1 MLKSCLTTALPA
13 ILLLVLGGH
22 ALAQQPSAENLLR
35 EIKLALFDS
44 RWDQA
49 LDSARRLQSRFPDSP
64 LAGQALFYEAQALES
79 KGSQAEAL
87 RKYDRFADRSR
98 TAGSLLVQ
106 QAQLSIINLAV
117 ELYRQGDK
125 SWIGRARKALSS
137 RDQALRYYAALR
149 MSAVPDKGEA
159 RRAVPVLREILGNEQ
174 DADLRNRALL
184 ALLRIDPKLAEEQSR
199 RGSSGRGRARPGQR
213 LNLEIV
219 AEGEATISLSFPL
232 SMARWLIDAIPR
244 DALRELER
252 EGIDARNLI
261 EELQRAGGHNIVEVR
276 SKDALFRIWID

>member
-1 MLKSCLTTALPA
+1 MLKSCITTALSA
-13 ILLLVLGGH
+13 ILLLVQGGN

-49 LDSARRLQSRFPDSP
+49 LESARRLQSRFPDSP
-64 LAGQALFYEAQALES
+64 LAGQALFYEAQALEN

-87 RKYDRFADRSR
+87 RKYDRFVDRPQ

-125 SWIGRARKALSS
+125 SWIGRTRQALSS

-149 MSAVPDKGEA
+149 LSAVADKGEA

-174 DADLRNRALL
+174 EADLRNRAIL
-184 ALLRIDPKLAEEQSR
+184 ALLRIDPKLAGEQNR
-199 RGSSGRGRARPGQR
+199 RGSSGKGRAGAGQR

-219 AEGEATISLSFPL
+219 AEGEATVSLSFPL
-232 SMARWLIDAIPR
+232 SMARWMIDAIPR

-261 EELQRAGGHNIVEVR
+261 EELQRAGGLNIVEVR